1 MLREIE
7 RILRFRVR
15 NWRYVECI
23 TYKICLEYICK
34 QTPTWLIQTCL
45 HLVCVLYI
53 NLMNA
58 SMPWMS
64 TTRWEWHA
72 CDISLVVYSSVHLS
86 LFFDYRTDNMDFDN
100 YAHESSYGGHDPGMY
115 SSDPY
120 GQSYSPHL
128 PNGGQ
133 YYQDERSPHGSR
145 VSLHSGG
152 SNRNLSRMVRN

>member
-53 NLMNA
+53 NLLNA
-58 SMPWMS
+58 LMPWMS
-64 TTRWEWHA
+64 TTRWVWHA
-72 CDISLVVYSSVHLS
+72 SDFSLVVYSSVHLS
-86 LFFDYRTDNMDFDN
+86 LVLITELTTWILIIMPMRVHMGVMTLGCTAVTPMDRVTPLTSPTVVSIIRTSGPLMV
-100 YAHESSYGGHDPGMY
+100 HEYPSTVAVVIETFP
-115 SSDPY
+115 
-120 GQSYSPHL
+120 
-128 PNGGQ
+128 
-133 YYQDERSPHGSR
+133 EW
-145 VSLHSGG
+145 
-152 SNRNLSRMVRN
+152 